1 METQTLTSLR
11 VSRVVALLL
20 AMLAPCHA
28 LPAAEAEAGSQ
39 RLAKI
44 HQRGTLIVGVKTDY
58 RPFGGLSNASEPL
71 GFEHDLAADI
81 ARRLGVAL
89 VKVPVGAA
97 NRLQKLQDDSLDLVI
112 ATTGDTSDRRKIVTM
127 VEPDYYASGVTLLM
141 PPQARI
147 KDWPDVRGQ
156 KVCAIQGAYY
166 NRTMQERYLL
176 DLKNYNNPRD
186 AKLALRNGQCVGF
199 LFDNTAIIGDLAS
212 AEWQGWQAPLRPALP
227 TEWAIAMALEERGG
241 AFDRLI
247 GDIVADWHRSG
258 FLIEREKAW
267 GIPPSAHLAEQHA
280 LWRRDGADGQ
290 PFCRRIPGGAWTA
303 ECRNAVFLTSDD
315 VGGLARAGLRLQE
328 HTGIDLSLVF
338 NPYDRGR
345 FLRGLATTLLL
356 TVLCIAGSLAV
367 GVAGAIAAD
376 ARIVLLSPLVR
387 AAAAVARMT
396 PPLLVIYLLLF
407 GVGTAFGVPLAALAV
422 VVACLCAYTGAA
434 VMTALLDAAAAW
446 RVEHPLYRLRL
457 GTVQRLAPLASGS
470 VTASLINVS
479 KATMM
484 ASAVAVPELLS
495 AATAIAA
502 ERGNAGV
509 TMTAL
514 LLTYL
519 LIVFCVVRVLQRLE
533 RIVLGRGVDESR

>member
-1 METQTLTSLR
+1 MGIQFLANRLVR
-11 VSRVVALLL
+11 RVVVLLL
-20 AMLAPCHA
+20 AVLAPCHA
-28 LPAAEAEAGSQ
+28 LPAAEPEPTSE

-44 HQRGTLIVGVKTDY
+44 QQRGTLIVGVKTDY
-58 RPFGGLSNASEPL
+58 RPFGGLNSAGEPL

-81 ARRLGVAL
+81 ARRLGVEL
-89 VKVPVGAA
+89 VKVPVSATT
-97 NRLQKLQDDSLDLVI
+97 RLQKLQDDTIDLVI

-141 PPQARI
+141 PPQSRI

-176 DLKNYNNPRD
+176 DLKIYNNPRD

-212 AEWQGWQAPLRPALP
+212 TEWQGWQAPLRPALP
-227 TEWAIAMALEERGG
+227 TPWAIAMALDERGG

-280 LWRRDGADGQ
+280 LWRRDDADGK
-290 PFCRRIPGGAWTA
+290 PFCHRIAAGAWNA
-303 ECRNAVFLTSDD
+303 ECRNAVFLTSED
-315 VGGLARAGLRLQE
+315 VGGFARVGLRLQE

-338 NPYDRGR
+338 NPYDRSR

-356 TVLCIAGSLAV
+356 TALCIAGSLAV
-367 GVAGAIAAD
+367 GVAGAIVAD
-376 ARIVLLSPLVR
+376 SRNALLSPLVR
-387 AAAAVARMT
+387 SASAVARMT

-407 GVGTAFGVPLAALAV
+407 GVGTVFGVPLAALAV
-422 VVACLCAYTGAA
+422 VVICLSLYTGAA
-434 VMTALLDAAAAW
+434 VMTALLDAAATW
-446 RVEHPLYRLRL
+446 RAEHPGYRLRI
-457 GTVQRLAPLASGS
+457 GSVQRLAPLASGS

-514 LLTYL
+514 LLTYF

-533 RIVLGRGVDESR
+533 RRVLARVADEPR